1 MVVVDGS
8 KVGHKGPQQQLH
20 LAAARE
26 IFMDIAHPISS
37 TVSSVSFSFL
47 TTQDI
52 HRISV
57 KQITNPV
64 LLDNL
69 NQPNI
74 GGLYDPALGPITQ
87 RDMSVPLRPPWH
99 PLLNFPQMC
108 DMSIRIL
115 YMPRS
120 FWPYRTPFSRI
131 SPTIHDHCLQ
141 ALACNMS
148 FLPPL

>member
-1 MVVVDGS
+1 MVDGG
-8 KVGHKGPQQQLH
+8 KVGHKG
-20 LAAARE
+20 LAAVRE
-26 IFMDIAHPISS
+26 NFMDIAHPISS

-52 HRISV
+52 RRISV

-74 GGLYDPALGPITQ
+74 GGLYDPALGPTTH
-87 RDMSVPLRPPWH
+87 RDMSVPLRPPWY
-99 PLLNFPQMC
+99 PLLNVPQMC
-108 DMSIRIL
+108 NMSIGVL
-115 YMPRS
+115 YMPWS

-131 SPTIHDHCLQ
+131 SPTIYDHCLQ
-141 ALACNMS
+141 ALASDMS